1 MTDVLPIIEKLA
13 GSYSKAKLAVEVC
26 SARVGTKCPEGK
38 EEGKLCP
45 VRRKYYVFPAF
56 LSALLETKISD
67 KKEFQEILEVSFV
80 HTCVKMDSWSDAVV
94 ALGRS
99 DRLLSLY
106 SRHSSLVGVKTKT
119 RPRILVGAR
128 MAPPTSNAKRS
139 KEEGG
144 C

>member
-80 HTCVKMDSWSDAVV
+80 HTCVKTMFSSEDD
-94 ALGRS
+94 GRL
-99 DRLLSLY
+99 R
-106 SRHSSLVGVKTKT
+106 
-119 RPRILVGAR
+119 
-128 MAPPTSNAKRS
+128 
-139 KEEGG
+139 
-144 C
+144 